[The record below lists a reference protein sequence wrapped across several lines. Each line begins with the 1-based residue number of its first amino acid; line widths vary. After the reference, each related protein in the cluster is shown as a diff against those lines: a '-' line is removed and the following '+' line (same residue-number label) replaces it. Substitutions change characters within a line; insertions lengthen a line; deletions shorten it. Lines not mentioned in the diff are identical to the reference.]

1 MIDINLVRTQP
12 ELVLQALS
20 SRGLNSDLL
29 AKVKEIDTNRKNVL
43 LQVEEKR
50 AAQNKISRDIKGKPN
65 PEQIQAASEIKE
77 VLKQLESQLKFV
89 DDELNQALEAIPN
102 IPAPDVPI
110 GKDDSANIVIK
121 TVGKIKDF
129 DFTPKDHVELGKI
142 CDILDIEKSAQI
154 SGSRFGFY
162 KNEAAVL
169 ELTVMWYVFTKLA
182 KKGFHAMVPPYMI
195 KHDTEWRMG
204 YVSNKNLAGTYYY
217 LPEDDL
223 KFISS
228 SEHSVGPYH
237 MEEILALKDLPLKYV
252 NFSPCFRREAGTYG
266 KDMKGMLRVHCF
278 NKVEMIVFTPPD
290 FAISDA
296 MCLEMLGNEEE
307 ILQEFG
313 LSYQIIQ
320 VCTGD
325 MPFPNRRQY
334 DINTYFPGQNAY
346 RETSSCSN
354 CSDYQTRRLNTR
366 AKTNE
371 GLKYVHLLNAT
382 AVVDRVVLAI
392 LENHQQK
399 DGSILMPK
407 VLQPLLGFDI
417 IKPKL

>member
-1 MIDINLVRTQP
+1 MIDLNLVRTQP
-12 ELVLQALS
+12 ELVAKALA
-20 SRGLNSDLL
+20 SRSLDTSLL
-29 AKVKEIDTNRKNVL
+29 EKVKEIDTNRKNIL

-50 AAQNKISRDIKGKPN
+50 AAQNKISRDIKGKPL
-65 PEQIQAASEIKE
+65 PEQIQQASEIKE

-89 DDELNQALEAIPN
+89 DEELKEALEGIPN
-102 IPAPDVPI
+102 LPATDVPV
-110 GKDDSANIVIK
+110 GRDDSANVVIK
-121 TVGKIKDF
+121 TVGTPRDF
-129 DFTPKDHVELGKI
+129 GFKPKDHVELGKI
-142 CDILDIEKSAQI
+142 CDIIDIDKSAQI

-162 KNEAAVL
+162 KNEAAIL
-169 ELTVMWYVFTKLA
+169 EMTVMWYVFTKLA
-182 KKGFHAMVPPYMI
+182 KKGFHAMIPPYMI

-217 LPEDDL
+217 MPEDDL

-266 KDMKGMLRVHCF
+266 KDMKGMLRLHCF
-278 NKVEMIVFTPPD
+278 NKVEMIVFCPPD

-296 MCLEMLGNEEE
+296 MCLEMLSNEEE
-307 ILQEFG
+307 MLQDFK
-313 LSYQIIQ
+313 LPYQVLQ

-334 DINTYFPGQNAY
+334 DINTYFPGQGAY

-366 AKTNE
+366 VKTSM
-371 GLKYVHLLNAT
+371 GLEFVHLLNAT
-382 AVVDRVVLAI
+382 GITDRVVLAI
-392 LENHQQK
+392 LENNQQK